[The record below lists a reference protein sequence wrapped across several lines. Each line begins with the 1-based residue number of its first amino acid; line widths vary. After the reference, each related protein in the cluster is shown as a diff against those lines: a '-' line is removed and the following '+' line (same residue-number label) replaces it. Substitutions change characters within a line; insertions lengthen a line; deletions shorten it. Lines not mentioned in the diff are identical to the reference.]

1 MEINGIAALLAVAI
15 VAGTPLLYAAMGEV
29 MAERSGIL
37 NLGVEGMM
45 LVGAVSGFM
54 VTIITGNHWIGILAA
69 AGGGA
74 VMAAIHAFI
83 TITLKGNQVVSGL
96 ALTIFG
102 TGTSGF
108 LGKNYV
114 GMPAVDR
121 FTPIDIPYLCDIPVL
136 GTILFKHD
144 AMVYLSIL

>member
-1 MEINGIAALLAVAI
+1 
-15 VAGTPLLYAAMGEV
+15 

-74 VMAAIHAFI
+74 VMAAIHAYGCWRRDP
-83 TITLKGNQVVSGL
+83 KEK
-96 ALTIFG
+96 
-102 TGTSGF
+102 TGRSR
-108 LGKNYV
+108 
-114 GMPAVDR
+114 AASRICAAADA
-121 FTPIDIPYLCDIPVL
+121 TPE
-136 GTILFKHD
+136 
-144 AMVYLSIL
+144 A

>member
-54 VTIITGNHWIGILAA
+54 VTIITGNH
-69 AGGGA
+69 
-74 VMAAIHAFI
+74 
-83 TITLKGNQVVSGL
+83 
-96 ALTIFG
+96 
-102 TGTSGF
+102 
-108 LGKNYV
+108 
-114 GMPAVDR
+114 
-121 FTPIDIPYLCDIPVL
+121 
-136 GTILFKHD
+136 
-144 AMVYLSIL
+144 